1 MFFFFSCRG
10 ADSAGY
16 SHTRVPGARPLPSHP
31 QQVLVCPRAHP
42 ELNHPTSNQREGLN
56 LFAPS
61 NHLSHLPLVSPPIS
75 LAQPIIRPI
84 TLSTVESSRLT
95 SERGQKRP
103 DPENFVK
110 STADLDS
117 NKLSLCSP
125 IRPAT
130 LPSSS
135 QRCNCYSRRLSCF
148 IRADQRL
155 AACPVDSEPASSR
168 NPPDCTG
175 DRKTV
180 SRPVSSEQLSPA
192 TDRKATDQRYEAAFL
207 PLPFCS
213 SSRAVILSLPPISRC
228 TPPPPQIASIL
239 SWFWPGCLAAWPP
252 PGSHPACD
260 AEPCPLQPI
269 SPSIIQTQCNEC
281 LPTSRSATVNNTSGA
296 RLRSHLSNLSGVHFE
311 APRLRIFGRQFPAS
325 HRSSA

>member
-1 MFFFFSCRG
+1 M
-10 ADSAGY
+10 
-16 SHTRVPGARPLPSHP
+16 
-31 QQVLVCPRAHP
+31 
-42 ELNHPTSNQREGLN
+42 
-56 LFAPS
+56 
-61 NHLSHLPLVSPPIS
+61 
-75 LAQPIIRPI
+75 
-84 TLSTVESSRLT
+84 T

-252 PGSHPACD
+252 LGSRPACD
-260 AEPCPLQPI
+260 AEPCPPLQPI

-296 RLRSHLSNLSGVHFE
+296 RLRSHLPTFPVSTSRPLGCASLVANFQPVTGRAHRKPRPRHETANHIPDPRNQGHRNSSTWRPITIASIDHCLTIGPRQSRDSHCLRRTINE
-311 APRLRIFGRQFPAS
+311 IDPRAPSTPSTVASITRRAPA
-325 HRSSA
+325 HLALPSSAISP